1 MRRLTLGMI
10 AGAALLAL
18 GMAAPASAAPLG
30 AATAAAVQPAAT
42 NGIEKV
48 HYRRY
53 RHCHYR
59 YGKRWCHGGKR
70 YYNGY
75 YSPGVNIY
83 IGPKYKHRKYRKYRK
98 YRRY

>member
-10 AGAALLAL
+10 AGAAMLAL

-30 AATAAAVQPAAT
+30 AATAAAVQPAAA

-53 RHCHYR
+53 RHCH
-59 YGKRWCHGGKR
+59 GPSWDRWCHGGKR
-70 YYNGY
+70 YYRGY
-75 YSPGVNIY
+75 YGPGVNIY
-83 IGPKYKHRKYRKYRK
+83 VGPRYKYRKYRK
-98 YRRY
+98 YRRYH